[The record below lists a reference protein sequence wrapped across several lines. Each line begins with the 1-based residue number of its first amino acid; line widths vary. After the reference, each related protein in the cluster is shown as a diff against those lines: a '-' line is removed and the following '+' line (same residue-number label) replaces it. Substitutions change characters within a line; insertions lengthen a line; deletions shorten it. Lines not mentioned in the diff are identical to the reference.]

1 MTVPATWLWLQTGEA
16 RMAIRRAASNCW
28 KSRGIGKFKFQ
39 ATNSRGHA
47 NKRACP
53 LQDCPVH
60 SLPARYELPSS
71 PIPSSAAHPPKR
83 VANRGE
89 ESDSPSFGVCRDT
102 PFGLQGAAHRPFH
115 PTPTAKQTEGL
126 EKSRADEAPAPKWKR
141 TAHFAQAW
149 ERPRWRGR

>member
-53 LQDCPVH
+53 LQDCPLH
-60 SLPARYELPSS
+60 SLPARYELLSRLS
-71 PIPSSAAHPPKR
+71 RPPQHTR
-83 VANRGE
+83 Q
-89 ESDSPSFGVCRDT
+89 S
-102 PFGLQGAAHRPFH
+102 GLQIGVKKAI
-115 PTPTAKQTEGL
+115 
-126 EKSRADEAPAPKWKR
+126 
-141 TAHFAQAW
+141 AQAL
-149 ERPRWRGR
+149 EFAGIHPLACKE